1 MHRRQ
6 EYASACSSVAIL
18 IAMLI
23 LLQCTLQVRL
33 REVDEETKR
42 INLSL
47 QPVASN
53 SNAKD
58 VSPLVDADK
67 SELRTGKITSIHDYG
82 FFAAIDA
89 GEQTVDG

>member
-1 MHRRQ
+1 M
-6 EYASACSSVAIL
+6 
-18 IAMLI
+18 
-23 LLQCTLQVRL
+23 QVRL

-47 QPVASN
+47 QPVASGTT
-53 SNAKD
+53 AKD

-67 SELRTGKITSIHDYG
+67 NELRTGKITSIHDYG

-89 GEQTVDG
+89 GGQTVDGSVLKANTC